1 MSEREWSQHG
11 ETKDHYHRAE
21 NVDDGRDTFYDRW
34 EHERVLSKMQW
45 LQKAGADLEQLL
57 DFRHRA
63 FIDCEHDHVI
73 VGLDYGVVMR
83 HDHLHISGGP
93 FVVAFECRAFELAHN
108 GADCRAFR
116 QVDFL
121 DAAADPL

>member
-1 MSEREWSQHG
+1 MVRL
-11 ETKDHYHRAE
+11 KDHYHRAE

-34 EHERVLSKMQW
+34 EHERDPMQGAVAYK
-45 LQKAGADLEQLL
+45 KAGADLEQLL

-63 FIDCEHDHVI
+63 LIDLRTRSRDR

-93 FVVAFECRAFELAHN
+93 LVGTFECRAFRALRNN
-108 GADCRAFR
+108 GATIVAPFGRLISSTRRPTTCED
-116 QVDFL
+116 L
-121 DAAADPL
+121 